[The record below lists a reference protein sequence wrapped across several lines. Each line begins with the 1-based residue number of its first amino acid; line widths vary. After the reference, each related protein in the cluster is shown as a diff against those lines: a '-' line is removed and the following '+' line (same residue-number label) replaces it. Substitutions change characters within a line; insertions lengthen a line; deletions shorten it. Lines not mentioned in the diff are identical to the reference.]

1 MGRGGDEDGVLAA
14 QVLSGGVGHG
24 GVGIQQ
30 VVVGVEHFADGGET
44 GGVVH
49 GVGAEVLPHAAERLG
64 VYTEAAGVGQI
75 GHPLANSLAIAA
87 RQFEELALEVGGDE
101 NVHRGRGG
109 ENELAVGD
117 VVGAGVDEVGEH
129 AVVVAG
135 AQQPFDGRTDLLGV
149 PSGQDVAE
157 VARGNA
163 HVDGASGFDLARS
176 HEFGIAGDVIDH
188 LRQQPP
194 PVDGVG
200 AGKGDAVLVQQL
212 LGELLVGKGVLDAG
226 LAVVESAAHGPH
238 LHVVS
243 GGGDHLLALDV
254 AHAAIGEQHPDGN
267 AVYALETLQG
277 GLAGVAGGGHEDH
290 ELVIERSLL
299 AQLLGAGREEVGQ
312 ALQGHVL
319 EGTRRPVPQ
328 LQDVGA
334 LVQ

>member
-1 MGRGGDEDGVLAA
+1 M
-14 QVLSGGVGHG
+14 
-24 GVGIQQ
+24 
-30 VVVGVEHFADGGET
+30 
-44 GGVVH
+44 
-49 GVGAEVLPHAAERLG
+49 
-64 VYTEAAGVGQI
+64 
-75 GHPLANSLAIAA
+75 
-87 RQFEELALEVGGDE
+87 
-101 NVHRGRGG
+101 
-109 ENELAVGD
+109 
-117 VVGAGVDEVGEH
+117 
-129 AVVVAG
+129 
-135 AQQPFDGRTDLLGV
+135 LGV

-163 HVDGASGFDLARS
+163 HVDGASGFDLARR

-226 LAVVESAAHGPH
+226 LAVVEIAAHGPH

>member
-14 QVLSGGVGHG
+14 QVLSGGVGHS

-109 ENELAVGD
+109 KNELAVGD

-163 HVDGASGFDLARS
+163 HVDGASGFDLARR

-226 LAVVESAAHGPH
+226 LAVVEIAAHGPH
-238 LHVVS
+238 LHVVA

-254 AHAAIGEQHPDGN
+254 AHAAIGEQHADGD

-277 GLAGVAGGGHEDH
+277 GLASVAGGGHEDH